1 MKLKLKIAKTGT
13 KTFEFRTVSYRVR
26 YGTKKMKNRYE
37 AVFNIGSGVE
47 WGFGLGAFW
56 DELKLFR
63 WSDENDRREFDI
75 RHPPFWPKK

>member
-13 KTFEFRTVSYRVR
+13 KTFEFRTVSYP
-26 YGTKKMKNRYE
+26 GTKWYAEMKNRYA
-37 AVFNIGSGVE
+37 AVFNIGSGVG
-47 WGFGLGAFW
+47 WGFGLGVFW

-63 WSDENDRREFDI
+63 WSDEKDRREFDI